1 MIKKERCKM
10 KIVHNETNHSFETET
25 NGARSYLEYEI
36 ENDGDNKKMLFTHTF
51 VAPEHRGRGIAAAL
65 VNDGLNYARQNG
77 FEIVPVCSYVVSY
90 LKRNPQN

>member
-1 MIKKERCKM
+1 M
-10 KIVHNETNHSFETET
+10 KIVHNETNHSFEMET
-25 NGARSYLEYEI
+25 DGARSYLKYEI
-36 ENDGDNKKMLFTHTF
+36 ENDGDNKKMLLTHTF
-51 VAPEHRGRGIAAAL
+51 VAPEHRGQGIAAAL